1 MNIEAGQIVL
11 GDIRIDVFQKRIQ
24 NLHLSV
30 HPPTGR
36 VRIAAPIHMNL
47 DTIRV
52 FALSKLAWIKKH
64 QNRLRN
70 QERETPREYI
80 TRESHY
86 FLGKRFLLKVI
97 EQQDVPKV
105 ILKHST
111 LELFV
116 RDSGNYEI
124 KKNTI
129 DAWYRNKLK
138 EIVPRYITKW
148 SKVMNVEVAEFR
160 IKRMKRKWGS
170 CNRKATRIWLNLE
183 LAKKPVHCIEYLVV
197 HEMIHLLER
206 HHNERFYTLLNHY
219 LPQWKQYRKEL
230 NESVLTC

>member
-1 MNIEAGQIVL
+1 MNIEAGQIFL
-11 GDIRIDVFQKRIQ
+11 GDISIDVFQKRIK

-30 HPPTGR
+30 HPPSGR

-64 QNRLRN
+64 QNRLRS

-86 FLGKRFLLKVI
+86 FLGKRFLLRVI

-105 ILKHST
+105 ILKHSI
-111 LELFV
+111 LELYV

-138 EIVPRYITKW
+138 EIVPRYIAKW
-148 SKVMNVEVAEFR
+148 SKVMNVEVAEFG

-170 CNRKATRIWLNLE
+170 CNSKASRIWLNLE

-206 HHNERFYTLLNHY
+206 HHNERFYALMNHF

-230 NESVLTC
+230 NETVLTY